1 MYVLVYWAIVIG
13 DVNLSIISMIPMK
26 WGHIIQTFSTCD
38 ESVVIDLT
46 PQLKPAVQFGVPYS

>member
-46 PQLKPAVQFGVPYS
+46 TELKPAVQFGVPYS